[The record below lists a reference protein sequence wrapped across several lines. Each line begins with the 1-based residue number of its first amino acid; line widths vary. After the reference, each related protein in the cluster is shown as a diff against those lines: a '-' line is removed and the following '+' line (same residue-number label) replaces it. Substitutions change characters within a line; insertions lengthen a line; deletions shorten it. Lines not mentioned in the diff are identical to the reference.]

1 MAFKDEVKSER
12 KKIYFD
18 VGCGIVFTTITLIGV
33 YFVNKEYGILN
44 RDGWYIGMTFIV
56 LYLIFCLFLVCLGI
70 YNKWREIHAD
80 EKQTEKDLKPPL
92 VS

>member
-44 RDGWYIGMTFIV
+44 RDGWYIGVTFII

-70 YNKWREIHAD
+70 YNKWRENHID
-80 EKQTEKDLKPPL
+80 ERKQKKDIKLPL

>member
-1 MAFKDEVKSER
+1 MAFKDEVKNER
-12 KKIYFD
+12 KTIYFD
-18 VGCGIVFTTITLIGV
+18 IACGIVFTTITLIGV
-33 YFVNKEYGILN
+33 YIVNEMYGILN

-70 YNKWREIHAD
+70 YTKWREIHAD